1 MTTTYLPQNKIE
13 PTDELWIK
21 LKDFSVESKNDLA
34 TIKFSFLERLAKE
47 NNWSIVYAI
56 KVFDEYK
63 KFLYLTIKSGHEVTP
78 SDQVDQ
84 VWHLHLTY
92 THSYWDNLCKNILDC
107 PLHHN
112 PTKGGIVESTKYTNT
127 YTETLKSYKTIFGHN
142 PPANVWPETEKRMN
156 NYKNLKRLNTIKYFI
171 LPKLPVFVILF
182 ALIIYFVINI
192 FSHNILLSDLI
203 VYFLLIL
210 NIFLLLNKNYK
221 VHV

>member
-47 NNWSIVYAI
+47 NNWSIIYAI

-63 KFLYLTIKSGHEVTP
+63 KFLYLAIKSGHEVTP

-92 THSYWDNLCKNILDC
+92 TYSYWDNLCKNILDC

-112 PTKGGIVESTKYTNT
+112 PTKGGIVESTKYTSA

-171 LPKLPVFVILF
+171 LPKLPVFLILF
-182 ALIIYFVINI
+182 ALIIYFIINI
-192 FSHNILLSDLI
+192 FSHNIPLSDLI

>member
-156 NYKNLKRLNTIKYFI
+156 NYKNLKRLNAIKYFI

-182 ALIIYFVINI
+182 ALIIYFIFNI